1 MAMKSA
7 KKPAPKTVA
16 GKRILFPLARIDVE
30 ATQGRVLGLAA
41 RLASKGA
48 QVDVM
53 SHHLDTVERA
63 KKRLENI
70 DNVRVIHN
78 TSRPVHWT
86 PQRRDDI
93 VRAFIKD
100 NMDLLIPGTDMPYW
114 KSAAF
119 DDFRGH
125 VSAHTF
131 DPLDKNYDLI
141 MLPIPSMDESA
152 ALEAD
157 VLVSNCF
164 FHAKENAIPVLGL
177 QVYPALQ
184 SPRIYFRLL
193 NHILV
198 RSDTEAEVYRAGG
211 VPPQRLHILGDER
224 DTYCLD
230 TIEDVY
236 KNLLF
241 DDQIKVEKNE
251 LFIVI
256 TNHSRYRA
264 QVIETIK
271 AIAKLPFPTVVCFV
285 KVQFE
290 VRDLHEDQI
299 VDELIK
305 PHLDK
310 LGSHYISE
318 IRSIGKLSM
327 LCDVSIT
334 TTYVTPLLFA
344 AQYGKGAVVYNPIR
358 AFAGRQDGIEFIT
371 HEEELRRYLTEQYA
385 LKQTRSNVVDIVA
398 EIVS

>member
-1 MAMKSA
+1 MKTA
-7 KKPAPKTVA
+7 KKAAAKSIT
-16 GKRILFPLARIDVE
+16 GKRILFPLARIDVD
-30 ATQGRVLGLAA
+30 ATQQRVLHLAA
-41 RLASKGA
+41 TLAGMGA
-48 QVDVM
+48 HIDVM
-53 SHHLDTVERA
+53 SHHKETVERA
-63 KKRLENI
+63 NKLLAKFET
-70 DNVRVIHN
+70 VRVIHN
-78 TSRPVHWT
+78 TSKQVYWT

-100 NMDLLIPGTDMPYW
+100 NMDLRIPGTDLPYW

-131 DPLDKNYDLI
+131 DPLSKDYDLL
-141 MLPIPSMDESA
+141 MVPIPSMDESP

-157 VLVSNCF
+157 VLLSNCI
-164 FHAKENAIPVLGL
+164 FHAKENGIPILGL
-177 QVYPALQ
+177 QIYPALQ
-184 SPRIYFRLL
+184 SPRIYYRLL
-193 NHILV
+193 NHILA
-198 RSDTEAEVYRAGG
+198 RSDAEADVYRRADIPAER
-211 VPPQRLHILGDER
+211 VYILGDQR
-224 DTYCLD
+224 DIYCLA

-241 DDQIKVEKNE
+241 DDRIKVEKNE
-251 LFIVI
+251 LFIMI

-264 QVIETIK
+264 QIIEVIK
-271 AIAKLPFPTVVCFV
+271 AIGKLPFPAVVCFV

-299 VDELIK
+299 FDELIK

-310 LGSHYISE
+310 LGKYYMGE
-318 IRSIGKLSM
+318 ITAIGKLSM

-344 AQYGKGAVVYNPIR
+344 AQYGKEAIVYNPIR
-358 AFAGRQDGIEFIT
+358 AHAGHQDGIQFIT
-371 HEEELRRYLTEQYA
+371 REDELRRRLTDEYA
-385 LKQTRSNVVDIVA
+385 RKQARNTIAGIVA

>member
-1 MAMKSA
+1 MKPA
-7 KKPAPKTVA
+7 KKPVPKSVV

-30 ATQGRVLGLAA
+30 ATQGRVFGLAA

-48 QVDVM
+48 HVDVM
-53 SHHLDTVERA
+53 SHHEDTVERA
-63 KKRLENI
+63 KKRLANLE
-70 DNVRVIHN
+70 NVRVIHN

-100 NMDLLIPGTDMPYW
+100 NMDLRIPGTDMPYW

-131 DPLDKNYDLI
+131 DPLAKDYDLI
-141 MLPIPSMDESA
+141 MLPIPSMDESP

-164 FHAKENAIPVLGL
+164 FHAKENSIPVLGL
-177 QVYPALQ
+177 QIYPALQ
-184 SPRIYFRLL
+184 SPRIYYRLL

-198 RSDTEAEVYRAGG
+198 RSEVEADVYRRGG
-211 VPPQRLHILGDER
+211 VPSERLYVLGDDR
-224 DTYCLD
+224 DCYCLNA
-230 TIEDVY
+230 IEDVY

-241 DDQIKVEKNE
+241 DEKIKVEKNE

-271 AIAKLPFPTVVCFV
+271 AIAKLPFPAVVCFV

-299 VDELIK
+299 FDELIK

-310 LGSHYISE
+310 LGKYYMSDITA
-318 IRSIGKLSM
+318 IGKLSM
-327 LCDVSIT
+327 LCDVSIA

-358 AFAGRQDGIEFIT
+358 AHAGRQDGIEFIT
-371 HEEELRRYLTEQYA
+371 REDALRHHLTAEYA
-385 LKQTRSNVVDIVA
+385 RKQARANVIDIVG